1 MVLGD
6 DEAGSLF
13 PCDVKQ
19 VLLTQLRLEKSDR
32 HRSVFAS
39 LMRGLI
45 GPPRYFSWRLRIR
58 LFQCSDL
65 KRIFHT
71 IDN

>member
-6 DEAGSLF
+6 DEAGSLL

-19 VLLTQLRLEKSDR
+19 VLLTQLRLEKTDR
-32 HRSVFAS
+32 HRSVFES

-45 GPPRYFSWRLRIR
+45 GLPWCFSWHWRIR

-71 IDN
+71 VDN